1 MEKKKDKNDFLKNSK
16 ITSSSPI
23 SIFRRYSISDV
34 GSGSSISRLQHDSTN
49 NNSPSVPTSCD
60 SPTSNFKRRVAESK
74 IVKKLKV
81 LEFVNEKRE
90 EFQRDLYKDGR
101 ASQLIRTKDKFSF
114 VLGVLNLCVI
124 SFICG
129 KYPLYLQYFFS
140 VEYLVLFATRIV
152 LYKRKKLHYFLFDF
166 CYFANLMLLFFIY
179 GLPDR
184 QWYFITC
191 FCIANGPLLGA
202 VIPYRNSMVFHSLD
216 KATSVIVHI
225 FPSLVTYSLRW
236 NDEFLFSKENQIE
249 EPNWKNFYLYPIV
262 AYSIWQLVYFFW
274 VGKFKKDTIKE
285 NNYTTSLSFL
295 STIKEGKKGSLI
307 SRYLNFAKPNHRLFF
322 FIFSQFTYTFLT
334 ILPCWLY
341 YKYQVIHS
349 LYLIF
354 VVTVCLWNGANFYI
368 EYFSSNYVAQMKAR
382 EERWTKIIMSSI
394 GNTTNFNSNCDSPI
408 MEYSK
413 QQQQQQQQ
421 QQSKTLN
428 STHHKKEKPKDL
440 YQQLTPP
447 TQKHQKGHETQFDS
461 DTSYIGHEDLAPDT
475 DDVHHHYNYSSKP
488 HQ

>member
-1 MEKKKDKNDFLKNSK
+1 MVMEKKKDKNDFLNKK

-23 SIFRRYSISDV
+23 SIFRRYSVADV
-34 GSGSSISRLQHDSTN
+34 GSGSSIGRTHHE
-49 NNSPSVPTSCD
+49 NSPSTPTSCD
-60 SPTSNFKRRVAESK
+60 SPTSNFKRRVAENK

-90 EFQRDLYKDGR
+90 EFQKDLYKDGR

-166 CYFANLMLLFFIY
+166 CYFANLMLLFFIF

-236 NDEFLFSKENQIE
+236 NDDFLFSKQNQKE

-274 VGKFKKDTIKE
+274 VGKFKKETIKE

-394 GNTTNFNSNCDSPI
+394 GNTTNFNSSCDSPI
-408 MEYSK
+408 MEYAK
-413 QQQQQQQQ
+413 QQ
-421 QQSKTLN
+421 SSNTPTLA
-428 STHHKKEKPKDL
+428 HYKKDKPKDQN
-440 YQQLTPP
+440 QQIPSS
-447 TQKHQKGHETQFDS
+447 QKHQSGHETQFDS
-461 DTSYIGHEDLAPDT
+461 DTSYINHEDLAPDT
-475 DDVHHHYNYSSKP
+475 DEDHQNYGYPSKP

>member
-1 MEKKKDKNDFLKNSK
+1 MVNNMEKKKDKNEK
-16 ITSSSPI
+16 IVSSSPI
-23 SIFRRYSISDV
+23 NIFRRYSIADV
-34 GSGSSISRLQHDSTN
+34 GSGSSISRLQHDNN
-49 NNSPSVPTSCD
+49 NNSSPLVPTSCD

-101 ASQLIRTKDKFSF
+101 ASQLIRTKDKLSF

-236 NDEFLFSKENQIE
+236 NDEFLFSKQNQIE
-249 EPNWKNFYLYPIV
+249 EPNWRNFYLYPII

-274 VGKFKKDTIKE
+274 VGKFKKDIIKE

-394 GNTTNFNSNCDSPI
+394 GNTTSFNSNCDSPI

-413 QQQQQQQQ
+413 QQQQSNT
-421 QQSKTLN
+421 QS
-428 STHHKKEKPKDL
+428 STHLKKEKQKDH
-440 YQQLTPP
+440 YQQLTTPNL
-447 TQKHQKGHETQFDS
+447 KHQKGHETQFDS

-475 DDVHHHYNYSSKP
+475 DDVHHHHYNYPSKP
-488 HQ
+488 NQ